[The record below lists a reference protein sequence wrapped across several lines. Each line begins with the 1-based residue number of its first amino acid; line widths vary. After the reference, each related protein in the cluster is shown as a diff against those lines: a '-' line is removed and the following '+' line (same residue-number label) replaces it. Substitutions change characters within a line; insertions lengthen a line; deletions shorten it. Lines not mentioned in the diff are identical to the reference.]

1 MNENI
6 FQERVNELISLGL
19 VFSQISPFVFYK
31 STSLLTV
38 DEIKLLNYQDWNVKL
53 NFIRNVIS
61 DIEKNI

>member
-6 FQERVNELISLGL
+6 FEYRINELTELGL

-31 STSLLTV
+31 TTSLLTI
-38 DEIKLLNYQDWNVKL
+38 DEIALLNQQDWDNKL
-53 NFIRNVIS
+53 SYIKNVIL